1 VCQAWRRQRVELI
14 VALDI
19 GGVLSQST
27 MVEAMLDSESAWEA
41 VASFCENVMS
51 QKEAAER
58 EREREE
64 DALAAPLRRRRMG

>member
-64 DALAAPLRRRRMG
+64 NALAAPL